1 MRSDPDAQ
9 PDGSDSDADGQES
22 VARSGLW
29 ARARNSL
36 RVPGVLVRL
45 ARRDPH
51 HIPERLTIYTVDR
64 HADEA
69 RVWAR
74 RARDAAPESTPAVLA
89 DGQRRRATSTARID
103 GAVAGTPFF
112 IALVPAYIAFLRRRC
127 GFTCVWRRS
136 TGTTRPTL
144 GSPPT
149 SSSFAA
155 FARTQSRPS
164 PNSRPSAPRRFLL
177 RVNVPR

>member
-1 MRSDPDAQ
+1 MRSEPDARSRTGRTRT
-9 PDGSDSDADGQES
+9 PMAQES
-22 VARSGLW
+22 VERSGLW
-29 ARARNSL
+29 ARARKSL

-45 ARRDPH
+45 AKRDPH

-74 RARDAAPESTPAVLA
+74 RARDAAPESSPAVLA
-89 DGQRRRATSTARID
+89 DGQRRRAISTARID

-144 GSPPT
+144 GSQG
-149 SSSFAA
+149 AA
-155 FARTQSRPS
+155 RRQCPAGGRSARRKLALVIGVSV
-164 PNSRPSAPRRFLL
+164 AAL
-177 RVNVPR
+177 RG